1 MKKNVS
7 EMDEEKLYLKAPCWY
22 KMTKHMLMTGED
34 LCVAVINKAKE
45 LYFKDTGVTIWKD
58 FPEEYWERALGE
70 YGI

>member
-1 MKKNVS
+1 
-7 EMDEEKLYLKAPCWY
+7 
-22 KMTKHMLMTGED
+22 MLMTGED

-70 YGI
+70 YGYEKIFKILKKSLDKV